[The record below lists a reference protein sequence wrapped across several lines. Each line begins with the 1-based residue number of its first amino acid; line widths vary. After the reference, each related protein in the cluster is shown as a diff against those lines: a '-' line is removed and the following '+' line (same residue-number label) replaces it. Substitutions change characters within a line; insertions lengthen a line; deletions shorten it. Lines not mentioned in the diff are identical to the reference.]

1 MKKNI
6 INNFSKQGYC
16 IITLFTTND
25 INKIKTNII
34 DKINFLIKNTGK
46 KIKKNEL
53 KFYHRL
59 KHLDKIH
66 PLAIK
71 SSTRYIS
78 LDSKIRNKISL
89 NKDILNIINLFWGH
103 SKFNIKW
110 VGSLKKNNSKNNK
123 MAFRIARPQNSFKSD
138 VGGEHLDLHYGGIIR
153 KNDYKSTLTIW
164 CPLIGYSKKYTLR
177 LSPKSHL
184 KKHPVTSV
192 SKQKKF
198 VTRAF
203 KKDYLKKFKFIRPNL
218 RPGQVILFH
227 PNTIHGGSINYG
239 NQTRVSAELRIFN
252 RHITTI

>member
-1 MKKNI
+1 MTKKI

-16 IITLFTTND
+16 IISLFNTSD
-25 INKIKTNII
+25 ISKIKNSIT

-46 KIKKNEL
+46 KIKKDEL
-53 KFYHRL
+53 KVYHKL
-59 KHLDKIH
+59 KHLDEIH

-71 SSTRYIS
+71 NSTRYIV
-78 LDSKIRNKISL
+78 LDNKIRNKVSL
-89 NKDILNIINLFWGH
+89 NKEILNITNIFWGH

-110 VGSLKKNNSKNNK
+110 VGSLKKNTSKSNK
-123 MAFRIARPQNSFKSD
+123 MAFRIVRPQNNFKRD

-184 KKHPVTSV
+184 KKHPINFV
-192 SKQKKF
+192 SKQKNY

-203 KKDYLKKFKFIRPNL
+203 KKGYLKNFKFIRPNL
-218 RPGQVILFH
+218 KPGQAILFH
-227 PNTIHGGSINYG
+227 PNTIHGGSVNYG
-239 NQTRVSAELRIFN
+239 SQTRVSAELRIFN
-252 RHITTI
+252 NKRLSV